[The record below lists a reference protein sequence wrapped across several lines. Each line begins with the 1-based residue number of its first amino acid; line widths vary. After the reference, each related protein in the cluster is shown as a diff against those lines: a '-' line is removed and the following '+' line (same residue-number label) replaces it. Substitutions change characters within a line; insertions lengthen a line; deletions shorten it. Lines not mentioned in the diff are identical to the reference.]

1 MKVHRSVYFWQAPAY
16 DRGVPTTP
24 RRQPGAR
31 DRLVAAAERL
41 FYADGITAVGVDRL
55 CAEAEVSK
63 RSLYQHFSGK
73 DDVIVAMLQARGEAL
88 RGLGDP
94 GETVGP
100 RERILASFDDLGRQA
115 ADPSYRGCPFVAA
128 AVELKDHEHPGAEV
142 ARAAKRERIGWY
154 DARARE
160 LGARDPAELAEQLM
174 LLFDGAHVFAV
185 VHGTPPASLRRAV
198 ETLLDAAA
206 G

>member
-1 MKVHRSVYFWQAPAY
+1 V
-16 DRGVPTTP
+16 TTTT
-24 RRQPGAR
+24 RRKPGAR

-41 FYADGITAVGVDRL
+41 FYADGIHAVGVDRL

-73 DDVIVAMLQARGEAL
+73 DDVIVAMLRARGEAL

-94 GETVGP
+94 GPEVDA
-100 RERILASFDDLGRQA
+100 RARLLASFDDLGRQA
-115 ADPSYRGCPFVAA
+115 GDPSYRGCPFVAA
-128 AVELKDHEHPGAEV
+128 AVELKDGDHPGTAV
-142 ARAAKRERIGWY
+142 ARAAKRERIAWY

-160 LGARDPAELAEQLM
+160 LGAHDPAALAEQLM

-185 VHGTPPASLRRAV
+185 VHGEPSTALRRAV

-206 G
+206 ES

>member
-1 MKVHRSVYFWQAPAY
+1 MTTTTHRK
-16 DRGVPTTP
+16 
-24 RRQPGAR
+24 PGAR

-41 FYADGITAVGVDRL
+41 FYVDGIHAVGVDRL

-63 RSLYQHFSGK
+63 RSLYQHFGSK

-94 GETVGP
+94 GPEVAA
-100 RERILASFDDLGRQA
+100 RERVLASFDDIARQA
-115 ADPSYRGCPFVAA
+115 GDPSYRGCPFVAA
-128 AVELKDHEHPGAEV
+128 AVELKDDEHPGARV
-142 ARAAKRERIGWY
+142 ARAAKRERIEWY

-174 LLFDGAHVFAV
+174 LLFDGAHAFAV

-198 ETLLDAAA
+198 ETLLAAA
-206 G
+206 TG